1 MRIIDADEIMKA
13 LSIFNDREN
22 GNRHFLYGIETAKEL
37 IEDAPT
43 IGGWISVEDRLPED
57 GVWVLVWEK
66 QGFAYSDK
74 LVSGVWQ
81 IGANNGAII
90 THWMPLPEGPEEMNG
105 DAAKR

>member
-1 MRIIDADEIMKA
+1 MARKRILTPEERKANAVESQRKWVESHKEQYREYQRNYRRKRCGSQRWIDASKMKPDE
-13 LSIFNDREN
+13 
-22 GNRHFLYGIETAKEL
+22 
-37 IEDAPT
+37 
-43 IGGWISVEDRLPED
+43 

-90 THWMPLPEGPEEMNG
+90 THWMPLPEGPKEG
-105 DAAKR
+105 ADA